1 MSIPIAIVLVY
12 LCFCI
17 YTDIKNKTIP
27 YYPSLIIFGII
38 LLLCLLHKYA
48 NNNLSFNFIFSLI
61 PGLILLSLSYLT
73 NESIGYGD
81 SILLSTCCITTS
93 PFNSLIII
101 CFSLFYSAIYS
112 IILLIKGNCR
122 KDTIAFVPF
131 IFLGYLTF
139 LLLKL

>member
-1 MSIPIAIVLVY
+1 MSIPIAIILVY

-17 YTDIKNKTIP
+17 YADIKNKAIP
-27 YYPSLIIFGII
+27 YYPSLIIFGLV
-38 LLLCLLHKYA
+38 LLLCLFIKYI
-48 NNNLSFNFIFSLI
+48 NNNLNFNYIFSLI

-81 SILLSTCCITTS
+81 SVLLATCCITTS

-101 CFSLFYSAIYS
+101 SFSLFYSAFFS
-112 IILLIKGNCR
+112 IILLIKGSCR

-131 IFLGYLTF
+131 IFLGYLTY
-139 LLLKL
+139 LLLKF